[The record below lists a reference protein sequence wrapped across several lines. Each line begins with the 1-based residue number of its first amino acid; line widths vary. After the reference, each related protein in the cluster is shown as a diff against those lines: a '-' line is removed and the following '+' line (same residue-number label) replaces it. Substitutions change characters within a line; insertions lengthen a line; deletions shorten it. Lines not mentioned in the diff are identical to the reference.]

1 MIPLIGLILVPTA
14 NLVSPYLIMAFAPPI
29 SRDGFYYNGDLYV
42 EVGGLNRH
50 KRASASEL
58 TAILRPDLKKA
69 KATPQPSKDPVGH
82 WYEAQLI
89 HYGLPPSKDKAR
101 AKMRLLEAVNTSNLD
116 VPTGIMR
123 LEESLRK
130 EFNAA
135 EKKAK
140 ALHKAQMAPQSKEAP
155 PSKKRK
161 QPDATN
167 INVTINNCGAVGSQ
181 FGTMPSLE
189 APSPA
194 KKAKTQP
201 VKATNK
207 KQAIKT
213 ATPTNQPTPAKKEPT
228 ASKQASSKKG
238 SIIKEVLDVKKTTV
252 AVKQPAK
259 DKPVVKNMPTTKK
272 EPAIK
277 KESVAKKEPAV
288 KKESAVKKEPAVKK
302 ERAPKPETR
311 VKIENSSLDQRSDPE
326 KHTLGLINGHYE
338 ITCPYITQEW
348 NCHDLSL
355 TLCLDSPKVWGAY
368 DFGMFEGII
377 LIPKR
382 PYRASETPIP
392 CQWAGREN
400 GEGEMTFGDDCVGE
414 IAFLGGGRIRG
425 TLRLLGE
432 CDFTGIRQP
441 GPPPTFRS
449 AASMRE
455 EWEGYNE
462 DTYEKERVSR
472 W

>member
-1 MIPLIGLILVPTA
+1 MLPFVELILVPTA
-14 NLVSPYLIMAFAPPI
+14 NFVSPYPIMAFAPPI
-29 SRDGFYYNGDLYV
+29 SREGFYYNGDLYV

-50 KRASASEL
+50 KRASVSEL

-101 AKMRLLEAVNTSNLD
+101 AKMRLLEAVNTSNLA

-130 EFNAA
+130 KFNAA
-135 EKKAK
+135 EKKA
-140 ALHKAQMAPQSKEAP
+140 KAQMAPQSKEAP

-167 INVTINNCGAVGSQ
+167 INVTINNYGAVGSQ
-181 FGTMPSLE
+181 FGTMPSVE
-189 APSPA
+189 ASSPA

-201 VKATNK
+201 VKATNR
-207 KQAIKT
+207 KQAIKK
-213 ATPTNQPTPAKKEPT
+213 ATPTNHPTPAKKEPT
-228 ASKQASSKKG
+228 AKKTASSKKG
-238 SIIKEVLDVKKTTV
+238 LSIKEVSDVKKTTV
-252 AVKQPAK
+252 AMKEPAK
-259 DKPVVKNMPTTKK
+259 EKPVVKNEPTMKR
-272 EPAIK
+272 EPG
-277 KESVAKKEPAV
+277 V

-302 ERAPKPETR
+302 ERAPKPEPR
-311 VKIENSSLDQRSDPE
+311 VKIENSSLDQRSDPD
-326 KHTLGLINGHYE
+326 KHTLGLINGYYE

-368 DFGMFEGII
+368 DFGMFSGII

-382 PYRASETPIP
+382 PYRASETPIS

-432 CDFTGIRQP
+432 CDFTGTRQP
-441 GPPPTFRS
+441 GPPSASRS
-449 AASMRE
+449 AASMRA

-462 DTYEKERVSR
+462 DTYEQERVSR